1 MTVMGEVSQWDIVYQ
16 IFSLFWGKFECATFN
31 VLVCFRLRSTSDP
44 LHLYKAVC
52 RYVFLH
58 LHRRINISLK
68 VIDHDWKSFSL
79 ALQDSPQPLSPSDSK
94 SPVCLNVLRGGRS
107 ILIFCFS
114 ITTKIWKRCA
124 SLLHH
129 IPTFSSSSK
138 YVGVFS
144 SMDLLKACSL
154 YVMFWHYLC
163 IHSIYNGAELTVSHS
178 LAGVVNFVNRILTS
192 VCSFLN
198 NLYAAIKVVCIT

>member
-52 RYVFLH
+52 RHVFLH

-68 VIDHDWKSFSL
+68 LIDHDWKSFSL

-154 YVMFWHYLC
+154 YVMFWHTVHTQYFQWRRVN
-163 IHSIYNGAELTVSHS
+163 SLTFFGRSCEFCES
-178 LAGVVNFVNRILTS
+178 NLNFCMFFLKQY
-192 VCSFLN
+192 VCC
-198 NLYAAIKVVCIT
+198 Y